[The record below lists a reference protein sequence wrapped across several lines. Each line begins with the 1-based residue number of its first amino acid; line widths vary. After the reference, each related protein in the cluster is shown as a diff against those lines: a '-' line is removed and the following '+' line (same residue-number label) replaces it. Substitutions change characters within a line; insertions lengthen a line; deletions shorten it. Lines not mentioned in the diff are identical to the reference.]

1 MFAPTKIASILK
13 IPKSKTMSKQKVVI
27 IGGGLAGTECAF
39 QLLDAGFS
47 VEMFEM
53 RPERTTGA
61 HESGMLAELVCSN
74 SLKSTSPE
82 TASGLLKEELDFLG
96 SRLLPLAREC
106 AVPSGSALAVDR
118 TLFSSA
124 VERELAKYD
133 NFTLHK
139 GVEIT
144 ELEEGVP
151 TVVAT
156 GPLTSSAFAEY
167 LAKLTGQSRLFFYDA
182 IAPIVSFESVD
193 MTKAYFGGRYG
204 KGGDDYLNL
213 PMQKDEY
220 EVFYN
225 ALINAETVH
234 LHHFEKRELFDGC
247 MPIEIMAK
255 RGSDTMRYGPMRPV
269 GLRHP
274 ETGASAYA
282 VVQLRKENVQGDCY
296 NLVGFQ
302 TNLTYGEQKRVFS
315 LIPALHDAEF
325 LRYGTMHRNTYV
337 KSPELLTD
345 RFRIRNSSTPIYIA
359 GQLSGVEGYVESI
372 MSGLIAGISLA
383 RELDGKE
390 KLQLPRT
397 TITGA
402 LTEYVSTCVGDFQPM
417 NANFGLLPELHSV
430 HKKQRKQAYH
440 DRAMED
446 LQGLLTKQN

>member
-13 IPKSKTMSKQKVVI
+13 AQKNKTMSKQKVVI

-39 QLLDAGFS
+39 QLLDAGFA
-47 VEMFEM
+47 VEMYEM

-74 SLKSTSPE
+74 SLKSISPE

-96 SRLLPLAREC
+96 SRLLPLARES

-118 TLFSSA
+118 IGFSTA

-139 GVEIT
+139 GVEVT

-151 TVVAT
+151 TVIAT
-156 GPLTSSAFAEY
+156 GPLTSSAFADY
-167 LAKLTGQSRLFFYDA
+167 LAKMTGQSRLFFYDA

-213 PMQKDEY
+213 PMQKEEY
-220 EVFYN
+220 EVFYD

-234 LHHFEKRELFDGC
+234 LHNFEKRELFDGC
-247 MPIEIMAK
+247 MPIELMAK

-269 GLRHP
+269 GLRNP
-274 ETGASAYA
+274 ETGESAYA

-315 LIPALHDAEF
+315 LIPALHHAEF

-337 KSPELLTD
+337 KSPELLTN
-345 RFRIRNSSTPIYIA
+345 RFRIRNSETPVYIA

-372 MSGLIAGISLA
+372 MSGLIAGISMA
-383 RELDGKE
+383 RELQGKD
-390 KLQLPRT
+390 KLELPNT

-402 LTEYVSTCVGDFQPM
+402 LTEYVSTCASDFQPM

-440 DRAMED
+440 DRAMKD
-446 LQGLLTKQN
+446 LKGLLAN